1 MITPQE
7 AQRRAQQLLEEYV
20 AGALCTNPEDV
31 AHVLMKLISVTG
43 VAIASLT
50 GQDDAVRRMQLCA
63 EMVRQ
68 IPPAKIPGAEFVKPR
83 PTTPGM
89 GY

>member
-20 AGALCTNPEDV
+20 AGALCASPEDV

-43 VAIASLT
+43 VAIASMT
-50 GQDDAVRRMQLCA
+50 GKDDAVRRMQLCV

-68 IPPAKIPGAEFVKPR
+68 LPASKIPRAEFVR
-83 PTTPGM
+83 PPMPGT
-89 GY
+89 GGR